1 MLKTTKTA
9 AKTARAATTHDN
21 RRRCRIN
28 IAAAALGGA
37 ATLQALTHPP
47 ATADDAHASLTQ
59 SRHHTDALF
68 EQAKYHALADAL
80 KKSLAH
86 APDDAQLL
94 WRLARA
100 LVKLADAAPD
110 KKAKEPLL
118 RESLSAAERAV
129 GLQPDCAPANK
140 WLGIS
145 LSKCSS
151 FEGTKETIKKSFS
164 VRDRFERACAL
175 DPADATS
182 RHLLG
187 LWCFEVASLSWLEQ
201 KAASALFA
209 TPPSATHE
217 EAYAH
222 FLAAE
227 RIDPG
232 FYPKNHLLLARSCDK
247 LGKEEEA
254 RMWRAHCLAQE
265 VRSPEDEETLRQ
277 AAELKL

>member
-1 MLKTTKTA
+1 MQTFTRRRVRHTVNVA
-9 AKTARAATTHDN
+9 AK
-21 RRRCRIN
+21 
-28 IAAAALGGA
+28 AAAAIATA
-37 ATLQALTHPP
+37 ATVQALPNNP
-47 ATADDAHASLTQ
+47 ATAQRATPAPPSHKP
-59 SRHHTDALF
+59 HHTDALF
-68 EQAKYHALADAL
+68 EQADYETLADAL
-80 KKSLAH
+80 KKELAH

-129 GLQPDCAPANK
+129 GLQTDCAPANK

-151 FEGTKETIKKSFS
+151 FEGTKETIQKSFL

-227 RIDPG
+227 RTDPG

-247 LGKEEEA
+247 LGKKEEA
-254 RMWRAHCLAQE
+254 RMWRERCLAQE